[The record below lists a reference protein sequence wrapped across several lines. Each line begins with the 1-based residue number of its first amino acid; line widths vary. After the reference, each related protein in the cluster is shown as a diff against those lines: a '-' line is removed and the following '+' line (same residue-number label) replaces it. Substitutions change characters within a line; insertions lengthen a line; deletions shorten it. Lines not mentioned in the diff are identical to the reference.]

1 MEVLEELKFM
11 AFLFFDKI
19 IEINEVFVAVS

>member
-11 AFLFFDKI
+11 AFFLNKI